1 MVLTL
6 GAPERYPVPHSAAKL
21 MHRAQSTSM
30 LCGSSVLNRGRVNLD

>member
-21 MHRAQSTSM
+21 MASTRRQKFVT
-30 LCGSSVLNRGRVNLD
+30 G